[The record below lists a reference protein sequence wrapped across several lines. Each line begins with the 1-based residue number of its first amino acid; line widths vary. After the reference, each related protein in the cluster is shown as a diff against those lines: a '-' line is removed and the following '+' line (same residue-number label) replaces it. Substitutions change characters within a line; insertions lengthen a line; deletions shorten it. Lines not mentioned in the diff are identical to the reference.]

1 MAACLAGVLADGRR
15 AQGVGGALCLPP
27 PEVVSQSHRDALE
40 VLLRAK
46 ACRLRKTQPRGRGYR
61 DCVEVLVRAKAD
73 LDKAQP
79 HGMAA
84 VRIVAQG
91 GGPPWPIVKVV
102 AFCAKAD
109 VDKAADGSH
118 SRVCHSPKAPPRRR
132 RGDGAHQGGRGQGR
146 AVCHQ
151 ATTMMSSRC
160 WCAPKRTSAMRS

>member
-91 GGPPWPIVKVV
+91 GGHRGQSSRWWLFAPKQTWTRPRTAPTPAFATAQKRLHDVV
-102 AFCAKAD
+102 EVMVRIKAG
-109 VDKAADGSH
+109 VDKAAQYAT
-118 SRVCHSPKAPPRRR
+118 RPPR
-132 RGDGAHQGGRGQGR
+132 
-146 AVCHQ
+146 
-151 ATTMMSSRC
+151 
-160 WCAPKRTSAMRS
+160 